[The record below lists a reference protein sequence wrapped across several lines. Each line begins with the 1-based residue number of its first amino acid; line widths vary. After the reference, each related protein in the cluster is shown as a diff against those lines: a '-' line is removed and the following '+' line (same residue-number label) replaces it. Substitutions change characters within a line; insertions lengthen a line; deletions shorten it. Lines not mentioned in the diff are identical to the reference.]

1 MINVKVLGIEQL
13 LKKLQKETIK
23 EPVDQGIKKATRW
36 TERTLKQSTPV
47 DSGRLR
53 SSYSS
58 QVLGQTGRIA
68 TNVQYAQ
75 FVEYG
80 TRKMEAR
87 HVVKDST
94 TRVLGKGMFT
104 YTMELLKEKIG
115 EFITDIGKAIQAR
128 FD

>member
-47 DSGRLR
+47 DTGELHASITSKVIGATG
-53 SSYSS
+53 
-58 QVLGQTGRIA
+58 QVGTI
-68 TNVQYAQ
+68 VQYAK

-80 TRKMEAR
+80 TKKMEAR
-87 HVVKDST
+87 HVVKDSA

>member
-1 MINVKVLGIEQL
+1 VINVKVLGIEQL

-23 EPVDQGIKKATRW
+23 EPVGQGIKKATLW

-47 DSGRLR
+47 DTERLR

-80 TRKMEAR
+80 TRKMEPR

-115 EFITDIGKAIQAR
+115 EFITDIGKAIVAR